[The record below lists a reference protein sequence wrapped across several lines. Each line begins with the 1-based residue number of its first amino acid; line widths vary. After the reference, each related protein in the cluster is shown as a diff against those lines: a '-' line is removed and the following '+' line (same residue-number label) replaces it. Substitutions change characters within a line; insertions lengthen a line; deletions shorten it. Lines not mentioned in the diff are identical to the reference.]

1 MSDVLTKPSK
11 RLRGPIARGLKS
23 GTDDVQRID
32 REGGDRGAGLIRGA
46 SIIVEGEALGHEA
59 WVDGVFLDQ
68 VAQSINATGDRGVKA
83 RFTHPSLSGDGLG
96 TMFARAKNASV
107 ENGRVVAD
115 LHMTQA
121 GHETPDGD
129 LAAYVMDLAEQDA
142 DAFGISISFM
152 RDLGEERRFCDQN
165 CDEKGR
171 FKSPDQ
177 RNKDSYQHFRLSQ
190 LIAADVVDEPAA
202 NPDGM
207 FTKSSQR
214 IAHEGSGLVAFALGQ
229 TSEPPELALLD
240 VDPTRIR
247 DFAKRYLAEHNLKIV
262 KSQEKKDGDMAEE
275 TTTTS
280 ADQTEV
286 DADLTK
292 DTETRP
298 ESSLSASEVDTVVQ
312 EALTNER
319 KRIAELTALG
329 SKFGFSDDAAKFI
342 ESGKP
347 VEEFRAHILG
357 KSPEDWKASLSIQN
371 PSQLATESDEQNAS
385 DDGSA
390 AVAKIK
396 ERRQARFANN

>member
-1 MSDVLTKPSK
+1 MNDVLTKPSK
-11 RLRGPIARGLKS
+11 RLRGPITRGLKS
-23 GTDDVQRID
+23 NAEDLQRVD

-46 SIIVEGEALGHEA
+46 SVIAEGEALGHEA
-59 WVDGVFLDQ
+59 WVDGVFLEQ
-68 VAQSINATGDRGVKA
+68 VAASINATGDRGVKA

-115 LHMTQA
+115 LHMTES

-152 RDLGEERRFCDQN
+152 RDFGEERRFRSLN
-165 CDEKGR
+165 SDEKGR
-171 FKSPDQ
+171 FQSPDA
-177 RNKDSYQHFRLSQ
+177 RNKENYQHFRLSQ

-214 IAHEGSGLVAFALGQ
+214 IAHEGADLVAFALGQ
-229 TSEPPELALLD
+229 TNEPPELAMLD

-247 DFAKRYLAEHNLKIV
+247 DFANRYLAEHNLKIV
-262 KSQEKKDGDMAEE
+262 NSLEEKDNDMAKE
-275 TTTTS
+275 TAADSVDQEVDTDLSSKETDINAEVSLS
-280 ADQTEV
+280 ATEV
-286 DADLTK
+286 DA
-292 DTETRP
+292 
-298 ESSLSASEVDTVVQ
+298 VVK

-319 KRIAELTALG
+319 HRIAELTALG
-329 SKFGFSDDAAKFI
+329 SKFGFDQDAGDFI
-342 ESGKP
+342 KNGKS
-347 VEEFRAHILG
+347 VEEFRAHILN
-357 KSPEDWKASLSIQN
+357 KSPDDWKASLAIQN
-371 PSQLATESDEQNAS
+371 PSQLSIEGDSENDSDE
-385 DDGSA
+385 GSA